1 MAVSKEDVEKIAQL
15 AKLKFDD
22 AGKEKMQKELNK
34 ILDFID
40 ELDELKLDDVEPM
53 ENINDTKNVFREDKS
68 EVWLTTE
75 EALKNAPEKT
85 GKYVKV
91 PRVLPKGDLNKE

>member
-1 MAVSKEDVEKIAQL
+1 MAVSKEDVEKIAEL

-22 AGKEKMQKELNK
+22 AGKEKMQNELNK
-34 ILDFID
+34 VLDFID

-53 ENINDTKNVFREDKS
+53 ENINDTKNIFREDKA
-68 EVWLTTE
+68 EVWLSTE

-85 GKYVKV
+85 GKYIKV
-91 PRVLPKGDLNKE
+91 PKVITK

>member
-1 MAVSKEDVEKIAQL
+1 MAVSKEDVEKIAEL

-22 AGKEKMQKELNK
+22 AGKKKMQKELNK
-34 ILDFID
+34 VLEFID

-53 ENINDTKNVFREDKS
+53 ENINYTKNVFREDKV
-68 EVWLTTE
+68 EVWLSTE

-91 PRVLPKGDLNKE
+91 PKVINK

>member
-1 MAVSKEDVEKIAQL
+1 MAVSKEDVEKIAKL

-53 ENINDTKNVFREDKS
+53 ENINDTKNIFREDKN
-68 EVWLTTE
+68 EVWLSTE

-91 PRVLPKGDLNKE
+91 PKVINK

>member
-1 MAVSKEDVEKIAQL
+1 MAVSKEDVEKIAEL

-22 AGKEKMQKELNK
+22 AGKEKMQNELNK
-34 ILDFID
+34 VLDFID

-53 ENINDTKNVFREDKS
+53 ENINDTKNIFREDKV
-68 EVWLTTE
+68 EVWLSTE

-91 PRVLPKGDLNKE
+91 PKVINK

>member
-1 MAVSKEDVEKIAQL
+1 MAVSKEDVEKIAEL

-22 AGKEKMQKELNK
+22 AGKEKMQNELNK
-34 ILDFID
+34 VLNFID

-53 ENINDTKNVFREDKS
+53 ENINDTKNIFREDKV
-68 EVWLTTE
+68 EVWLSTE

-91 PRVLPKGDLNKE
+91 PKVIIK

>member
-1 MAVSKEDVEKIAQL
+1 MAVSKEDVDKIAEL

-22 AGKEKMQKELNK
+22 AGKEKMQNELNK
-34 ILDFID
+34 VLDFID

-53 ENINDTKNVFREDKS
+53 ENINDTKNIFREDKV
-68 EVWLTTE
+68 EVWLSTE

-91 PRVLPKGDLNKE
+91 PKVINK